1 MPNKK
6 GGKKFKKGKKGGGI
20 STSMIYKDVKED
32 QEYARVDSVY
42 GSGRYKLFCFDGQER
57 LGIAAGNIKR
67 MRISLKDIVLIS
79 KWDFQDSKCSIVF
92 KYDEEQVHKL
102 KSMNEFPA
110 NLQLDD
116 FEIVN
121 NEDDIFD
128 YSIDNI
134 SDDEKEDLKQE
145 DNDEDDEDDEDEYA
159 CIDLEDI

>member
-110 NLQLDD
+110 NLHLDD
-116 FEIVN
+116 YEIVN
-121 NEDDIFD
+121 SEDDIFD

-134 SDDEKEDLKQE
+134 SDDEQEDLKQ
-145 DNDEDDEDDEDEYA
+145 DDDDEDDEDDEDEYA

>member
-1 MPNKK
+1 MPNSR
-6 GGKKFKKGKKGGGI
+6 GGKKFKRGKKGGSI
-20 STSMIYKDVKED
+20 SNTMVYKDVKED
-32 QEYARVDSVY
+32 QEYARIDSVY
-42 GSGRYKLFCFDGQER
+42 GSGRYKLFCFDGKER

-79 KWDFQDSKCSIVF
+79 KWDFQDNKCSIVF

-116 FEIVN
+116 FEIID

-134 SDDEKEDLKQE
+134 SDDEIGEDNENDKTDDDE
-145 DNDEDDEDDEDEYA
+145 DNDYA

>member
-1 MPNKK
+1 MPNSK
-6 GGKKFKKGKKGGGI
+6 GGKKFKRGKKGGSI
-20 STSMIYKDVKED
+20 SNTMVYKDVKED
-32 QEYARVDSVY
+32 QEYARIDSVY
-42 GSGRYKLFCFDGQER
+42 GSGRYKLFCFDGKER

-79 KWDFQDSKCSIVF
+79 KWDFQDAKCSIVF

-116 FEIVN
+116 FEIID

-128 YSIDNI
+128 YSVDNI
-134 SDDEKEDLKQE
+134 SDDEQE
-145 DNDEDDEDDEDEYA
+145 DNSENDKTDEGEDNNDEYT

>member
-1 MPNKK
+1 MPNQK
-6 GGKKFKKGKKGGGI
+6 GGKRFKRGKKGGSI
-20 STSMIYKDVKED
+20 SNAMVYKDVKED
-32 QEYARVDSVY
+32 QEYARIDSVY
-42 GSGRYKLFCFDGQER
+42 GSGRYKLFCFDGKER

-116 FEIVN
+116 FEIID

-134 SDDEKEDLKQE
+134 SDDEIGEDNENDKTDDDE
-145 DNDEDDEDDEDEYA
+145 DNDYA